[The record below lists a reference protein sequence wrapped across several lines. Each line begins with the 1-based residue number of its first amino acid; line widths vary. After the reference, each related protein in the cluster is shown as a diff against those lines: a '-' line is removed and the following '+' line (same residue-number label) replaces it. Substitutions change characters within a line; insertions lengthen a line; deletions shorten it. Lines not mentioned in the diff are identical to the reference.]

1 MSRRFVSI
9 ALPFALVLSS
19 SGCSSDGDES
29 PPPTSPSSTPSCE
42 DVPTVETLRWKRV
55 GAFVAD
61 LGRALEL
68 NGDDLC
74 TELGL
79 LSCEDLHRLPL
90 GGSDPFGAA
99 IYEAPATPM
108 NTTSVLA
115 ERVTL
120 AACSNRV
127 TLDQG
132 ADPVVF
138 KHVDLSAG
146 SLSSDDAGVSAQVDE
161 LYRRLL
167 SRDPTDEER
176 TIVASLADGQTGADF
191 AKLACF
197 TVGTTTEFLFF

>member
-1 MSRRFVSI
+1 MRRLAFLIV
-9 ALPFALVLSS
+9 LPLLLGA
-19 SGCSSDGDES
+19 CSSDEKPKPKTEPD
-29 PPPTSPSSTPSCE
+29 STPSCD
-42 DVPTVETLRWKRV
+42 DVPPVETLRWKRV

-68 NGDDLC
+68 EGDNLC
-74 TELGL
+74 MELGL
-79 LSCEDLHRLPL
+79 LSCEGLYRLPL

-99 IYEAPATPM
+99 IYEAPAAPM

-120 AACSNRV
+120 AACANRV
-127 TLDQG
+127 ALDQSG
-132 ADPVVF
+132 SPVVF
-138 KHVDLSAG
+138 TQIDLGASSLSA
-146 SLSSDDAGVSAQVDE
+146 SDDGVTAQVDE

-176 TIVASLADGQTGADF
+176 TVVASLADGNSGADF

-197 TVGTTTEFLFF
+197 TIGTTTEFLFF